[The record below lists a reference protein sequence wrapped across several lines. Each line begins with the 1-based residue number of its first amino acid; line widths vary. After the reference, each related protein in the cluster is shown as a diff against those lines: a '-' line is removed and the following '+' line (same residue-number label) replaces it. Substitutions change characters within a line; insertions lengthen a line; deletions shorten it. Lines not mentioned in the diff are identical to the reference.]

1 MFASYSE
8 IWRFSVAGVWFAPQV
23 QTIVPF
29 SISFKDL
36 EPSVPLTFACNVKGG
51 RYVWSPEEYEK
62 FAAECLRWSR
72 IVTDVQSK
80 AKLLQMATTWTKV
93 AERLRTQS
101 EKEAA

>member
-1 MFASYSE
+1 V
-8 IWRFSVAGVWFAPQV
+8 WR
-23 QTIVPF
+23 T
-29 SISFKDL
+29 
-36 EPSVPLTFACNVKGG
+36 
-51 RYVWSPEEYEK
+51 WSPEEYEK